1 MTLRDRDFCSV
12 GTMENFTEG
21 FFVGWWESEKD
32 CF

>member
-1 MTLRDRDFCSV
+1 MTLRDRDFRSV
-12 GTMENFTEG
+12 RTMENFTEG